1 MKQLYT
7 ILVFLF
13 LGNLQAQTTI
23 SAGAVSGTWQKSGS
37 PYKVSGNVYVP
48 AGQKLSIT
56 QGVTVE
62 FQGDYKMDVWGV
74 IQALGKAND
83 TVVFTAK
90 NKTTGWTGLW
100 VHKQAST
107 NDSILFDHC
116 KFEYRGL
123 QTTGSVPATGSA
135 LSIDTARKVRIS
147 NSYFTKNRSF
157 NAPAGSFRYC
167 ALKIYRCRLISNEG
181 LNKDLSIAVFPT
193 AGMQFL
199 RSRTKISDC
208 YLSNNYGQKPNWA
221 LAAGNGGILSFKDS
235 IVDVQNCYFYKNGYI
250 SSQYEGGAGIF
261 LSGVVKNSIVRNCQF
276 VSTKAGI
283 TVAEGANYNIKQIII
298 DSSQA
303 PISIYNIGNQLP
315 SSGSS
320 WSFDSIDISNSG
332 WFYIGNNRNNNP
344 MNGTIRNLHYFNSD
358 RLEIDIE
365 VNNVNLENSILAN
378 NQVGIGVIE
387 SQVTVRNSAIVNN
400 MPPKKD
406 AASDSAASGIWVSD
420 FNKVI
425 VYNSIISG
433 NRNANGIIKNIDV
446 DYESVPGELQLT
458 NCILEGGKSSITN
471 LKSGV
476 ITKYSNVI
484 EVAPQFVSPTAGAG
498 LAYDASKADWRPVNT
513 CSVLSNTFNAGTNTI
528 SGYTF
533 PAKDADG
540 NTRIANNTVDIGPY
554 EIQKPKIP
562 VVLKDPKDTSIC
574 ANNTIDYTGLMA
586 VADSLQYRWQLS
598 TNGNTWANIP
608 SQNQAVLFNYK
619 PTKSGNEYLRCIVTN
634 PICSKSDT
642 SRTIAVNAL
651 ALPTPS
657 LGADASIT
665 NTGNKVLN
673 PGTFTAYNWSTGAS
687 TPTLTVDKTNL
698 TTGANSISV
707 QVTGANGCKARDTI
721 VVTLEPANG
730 LLNPS
735 AIGIKIYP
743 VPTSDFL
750 NIEIPQSATTGHYQ
764 LSSMDGRILQSGSL
778 QSNFQINV
786 SNLSTGTYFLSMEI
800 EGRRNLVHTS
810 NHLLKSYLLKH
821 EK

>member
-1 MKQLYT
+1 MKPFY
-7 ILVFLF
+7 LF
-13 LGNLQAQTTI
+13 LSLLIIGNLQAQTTI

-37 PYKVSGNVYVP
+37 PYKVNGNVYVP

-107 NDSILFDHC
+107 NDSTLFDHC

-123 QTTGSVPATGSA
+123 QTAGVEPALGSA
-135 LSIDTARKVRIS
+135 LQVDTSRKIRIS
-147 NSYFTKNRSF
+147 NSRFQKNRSK
-157 NAPAGSFRYC
+157 NISCGMFRSSSV
-167 ALKIYRCRLISNEG
+167 LIYGVIIDQNEG
-181 LNKDLSIAVFPT
+181 LNKQSGLYVTEPSPGFVFVKSRALISNLYATKNQSNVPNSTSPAPCGILYFFDSTFKVSNSRFENNGTPGDFQEVAAAICASGNFKPSEISEITVNGINQGFGFIDASSISVRKCHFKNIKRALVF
-193 AGMQFL
+193 
-199 RSRTKISDC
+199 
-208 YLSNNYGQKPNWA
+208 NNYGTKDNFPGMVIK
-221 LAAGNGGILSFKDS
+221 LDS
-235 IVDVQNCYFYKNGYI
+235 IF
-250 SSQYEGGAGIF
+250 
-261 LSGVVKNSIVRNCQF
+261 
-276 VSTKAGI
+276 
-283 TVAEGANYNIKQIII
+283 I
-298 DSSQA
+298 DSSTTCIASNLSNQYKMEV
-303 PISIYNIGNQLP
+303 SFLNSKFYNLGTYIEFSAYSKIKLENCLIGNCAIGITAYQSQL
-315 SSGSS
+315 
-320 WSFDSIDISNSG
+320 D
-332 WFYIGNNRNNNP
+332 
-344 MNGTIRNLHYFNSD
+344 
-358 RLEIDIE
+358 
-365 VNNVNLENSILAN
+365 
-378 NQVGIGVIE
+378 VI
-387 SQVTVRNSAIVNN
+387 NSAIVNCKPN
-400 MPPKKD
+400 KK
-406 AASDSAASGIWVSD
+406 SIPLDSLGSGLMLGEGSSTRI
-420 FNKVI
+420 
-425 VYNSIISG
+425 YNSILAG
-433 NRNANGIIKNIDV
+433 NYTANGVLKNVEFRYDFV
-446 DYESVPGELQLT
+446 KPELQLT
-458 NCILEGGKSSITN
+458 NCILDGGKSSITN

-484 EVAPQFVSPTAGAG
+484 ESAPQFVNPTAGAG
-498 LAYDASKADWRPVNT
+498 PAYDASKADWRPVNT

-533 PAKDADG
+533 PAKDVDG

-574 ANNTIDYTGLMA
+574 ANNTIDYTGLTA

-598 TNGNTWANIP
+598 TNGNTWANIS
-608 SQNQAVLFNYK
+608 SQNQAILYNYK
-619 PTKSGNEYLRCIVTN
+619 PSKVGNEYLRCIVTN

-651 ALPTPS
+651 ALPTPN
-657 LGADASIT
+657 LGVDASIP
-665 NTGNKVLN
+665 NSGNKVLN

-698 TTGANSISV
+698 TVGANSISV

-721 VVTLEPANG
+721 VVTLELANG

-778 QSNFQINV
+778 QPNFQINV

-800 EGRRNLVHTS
+800 DGVWYGV
-810 NHLLKSYLLKH
+810 KVVK
-821 EK
+821 

>member
-1 MKQLYT
+1 MKLLYT
-7 ILVFLF
+7 LIFILIQS
-13 LGNLQAQTTI
+13 NLHSQTTI
-23 SAGAVSGTWQKSGS
+23 SAGAISGTWQKSGS
-37 PYKVSGNVYVP
+37 PYKVSGNVFVP

-107 NDSILFDHC
+107 NDSTLFDHC

-147 NSYFTKNRSF
+147 NCYFTKNRSF
-157 NAPAGSFRYC
+157 NAPAGNFKYSAFLIYNCRL
-167 ALKIYRCRLISNEG
+167 ASNEGINKDANIFTGPTSGFQFYRCRLNLKNCWFIGNLSNKPISG
-181 LNKDLSIAVFPT
+181 FFGSAGALSATDSLSVV
-193 AGMQFL
+193 
-199 RSRTKISDC
+199 SDC
-208 YLSNNYGQKPNWA
+208 DFRNNGPITGNTGAAGIYLSG
-221 LAAGNGGILSFKDS
+221 ST
-235 IVDVQNCYFYKNGYI
+235 
-250 SSQYEGGAGIF
+250 
-261 LSGVVKNSIVRNCQF
+261 KNSIIDNCNFINNRLALQIQDGAGYTVRN
-276 VSTKAGI
+276 SR
-283 TVAEGANYNIKQIII
+283 I
-298 DSSQA
+298 DSC
-303 PISIYNIGNQLP
+303 
-315 SSGSS
+315 SGS
-320 WSFDSIDISNSG
+320 IVISNFGNTLPNAGSTWNLESILIKNSG
-332 WFYIGNNRNNNP
+332 QLFIGNNRNNNP
-344 MNGTIRNLHYFNSD
+344 MNGTIKNLQYRNSD

-365 VNNVNLENSILAN
+365 VTNVDIENSIIAN
-378 NQVGIGVIE
+378 NKNGIGLFE
-387 SQVTVRNSAIVNN
+387 SQVTVKNSAIVNN

-406 AASDSAASGIWVSD
+406 AAADSAASGIWVSD

-476 ITKYSNVI
+476 ITNYSNVI
-484 EVAPQFVSPTAGAG
+484 EAAPQFVNPTVGAG
-498 LAYDASKADWRPVNT
+498 PTYDASKADWRPVNT

-574 ANNTIDYTGLMA
+574 ANNTIDYTGLNA

-608 SQNQAVLFNYK
+608 SQNQAILYNYK
-619 PTKSGNEYLRCIVTN
+619 PSKAGNEYLRCIVTN

-651 ALPTPS
+651 ILPTPN
-657 LGADASIT
+657 LGADASIP
-665 NTGNKVLN
+665 NSGNKVLN
-673 PGTFTAYNWSTGAS
+673 PGIFTAYNWSTGAS

-698 TTGANSISV
+698 SVGANSISV
-707 QVTGANGCKARDTI
+707 QVTGSNGCKARDTI

-750 NIEIPQSATTGHYQ
+750 NIEIPQSATTGHFQ

-778 QSNFQINV
+778 QPNFQINV
-786 SNLSTGTYFLSMEI
+786 TNLSIGTYFLSMEI
-800 EGRRNLVHTS
+800 DGAWYGV
-810 NHLLKSYLLKH
+810 KVVK
-821 EK
+821 